1 VKQFLNRHGTRITAW
16 VFILVLSLLSAGI
29 VTGNLGFYVAFSLAS
44 MFGVPILLLLAWTAW
59 VRNVRPG
66 MPSWRNGLCLT
77 AFVITFLHWAY
88 MTGVLGTA
96 YASWALGS
104 HSNWIDS
111 DSIYYLFLMKS
122 ADLVAIV
129 LAIALK
135 RAPRIQLI
143 GVGVLML
150 LIVPIGYA

>member
-1 VKQFLNRHGTRITAW
+1 
-16 VFILVLSLLSAGI
+16 
-29 VTGNLGFYVAFSLAS
+29 
-44 MFGVPILLLLAWTAW
+44 
-59 VRNVRPG
+59 
-66 MPSWRNGLCLT
+66 
-77 AFVITFLHWAY
+77 